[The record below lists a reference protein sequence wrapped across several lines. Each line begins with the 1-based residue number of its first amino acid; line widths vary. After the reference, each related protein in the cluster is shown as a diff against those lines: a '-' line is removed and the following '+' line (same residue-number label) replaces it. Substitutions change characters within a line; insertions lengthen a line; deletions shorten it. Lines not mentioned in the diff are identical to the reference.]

1 MTLEQQ
7 RDLLADDLS
16 ELVRIVT
23 ELRSNTPSSL
33 LSENPFLNELERQMQ
48 EKTTQLN
55 ALNAQIDARS
65 ARINSFFYRFRAT
78 SRGILVVVWLCAAMA
93 LLGTF
98 AVAPFLGPGYQL
110 AAGIAALLSTV
121 WAIWASIPPKI

>member
-23 ELRSNTPSSL
+23 ELRSNTPSSR
-33 LSENPFLNELERQMQ
+33 LSENPFLAELERQMQ
-48 EKTTQLN
+48 EKTAQLN
-55 ALNAQIDARS
+55 ALNTQIDARN
-65 ARINSFFYRFRAT
+65 ARINSFSYRFWAT
-78 SRGILVVVWLCAAMA
+78 SRALLVVVWIVAAAM
-93 LLGTF
+93 LLTTF
-98 AVAPFLGPGYQL
+98 VVAPFLGPGYQL

-121 WAIWASIPPKI
+121 WAIWASVPPKI